1 MFETLFSTPSPIYYL
16 FYYFFYTIYYLLA
29 WLIYTI
35 FALFSIA
42 RGLLSYS
49 FSIIF
54 FVTFLR
60 MIYLAVIAV
69 HKLCQWLS
77 QKQQQEKTGSNNGRP
92 TNFPSP
98 LSYSSSPPLPSSP
111 PPFSPQKPDVPIFVR
126 ESSNNVVFVREEES
140 EHVVFVRDE
149 SEQESVD
156 SSDIQYQRGLSDF
169 DSEYEV
175 RQKDTKYHEASLSF
189 NSI

>member
-1 MFETLFSTPSPIYYL
+1 MGLVFGMFENLFSTPSPIYYL
-16 FYYFFYTIYYLLA
+16 FYYLFYTIYYLLA

-35 FALFSIA
+35 FALFSIT

-60 MIYLAVIAV
+60 MTYLAVIAV
-69 HKLCQWLS
+69 HKMCQWLS
-77 QKQQQEKTGSNNGRP
+77 KQQQEEKSESNGRP

-98 LSYSSSPPLPSSP
+98 LFSSSSSSPPPPSSP

-126 ESSNNVVFVREEES
+126 ESSSNGVFESNRVVFVREES
-140 EHVVFVRDE
+140 ER
-149 SEQESVD
+149 ESVD
-156 SSDIQYQRGLSDF
+156 SSDIQYHRGLSDF
-169 DSEYEV
+169 DSEYE
-175 RQKDTKYHEASLSF
+175 ELSEPEDDF
-189 NSI
+189 IPTSRS